1 MPVYYEIVK
10 VLMDER
16 LREARHESV
25 ESGREQLECVG
36 REGSSWSRL
45 LGLGRDPAAA
55 TCAG

>member
-16 LREARHESV
+16 LREARHESI
-25 ESGREQLECVG
+25 ESDREQLECVA
-36 REGSSWSRL
+36 REGSTWSRL
-45 LGLGRDPAAA
+45 LGLHRAPAAA